1 MTPTPKVC
9 GHMEGG
15 RILPAVEGSA
25 AGSRQ
30 FAVTAE
36 TGAEDTQP
44 AGKASRMLAA

>member
-1 MTPTPKVC
+1 
-9 GHMEGG
+9 MEGRAHLTCG
-15 RILPAVEGSA
+15 GGGGSA

-44 AGKASRMLAA
+44 AGKREDAGC